1 MAYYALRDEFNAKIS
16 AEPTSTGKRYYRQE
30 LEIRQKGLLIAYPLL
45 GVQIQ
50 PTTASNARRN
60 EVIEDMKRLLSDN
73 RAPDKD
79 LGNIFSAMISEYE
92 KMISLKK
99 SIKSSS
105 TNADNYKKALRADTK
120 DKIYQLSKDNEN
132 ALTFFNTVIDPLI
145 GD

>member
-1 MAYYALRDEFNAKIS
+1 
-16 AEPTSTGKRYYRQE
+16 
-30 LEIRQKGLLIAYPLL
+30 
-45 GVQIQ
+45 
-50 PTTASNARRN
+50 
-60 EVIEDMKRLLSDN
+60 MKRLISDN

-79 LGNIFSAMISEYE
+79 LANTFSAMISEYE
-92 KMISLKK
+92 KMVSLKN

-120 DKIYQLSKDNEN
+120 DRIYQLSKDNEN